1 MCKPFHGYID
11 RPLVIWKRRRMI
23 IGFFWGEYVVAVRP
37 RTIGLFIRPTDA
49 QWQHDDDDD
58 DGLTAGWRVI
68 WPSRRVE
75 RSTIRLSSNIV
86 DRIHMWCGKRWLQT
100 LQIFVYTHTHTH
112 RLLNRYTTILLVIA
126 FNTSKRWSFELFI
139 TTSSCAGLV
148 SCTQLRDICVSMPTA
163 HTL

>member
-23 IGFFWGEYVVAVRP
+23 IGFLRGEYVVAVRP

-58 DGLTAGWRVI
+58 DSLTAGWRVI

-100 LQIFVYTHTHTH
+100 LQTHTHIG
-112 RLLNRYTTILLVIA
+112 YIDILLLSVIA

-139 TTSSCAGLV
+139 TTSSCPGLV
-148 SCTQLRDICVSMPTA
+148 PYTQLRYICVSMPF
-163 HTL
+163 LLLLSW